1 MRTSDCGCLA
11 PVDPDS
17 DMNGD
22 DCFLPE
28 ALRHLEA
35 MLKTASWSN
44 DKVHKDA
51 EAFLSKV
58 KGATA

>member
-1 MRTSDCGCLA
+1 MSEYCGCIMTGFEDG
-11 PVDPDS
+11 VDS
-17 DMNGD
+17 K
-22 DCFLPE
+22 DCKFPE

-35 MLKTASWSN
+35 LLKTASWSN
-44 DKVHKDA
+44 DKVHKEA